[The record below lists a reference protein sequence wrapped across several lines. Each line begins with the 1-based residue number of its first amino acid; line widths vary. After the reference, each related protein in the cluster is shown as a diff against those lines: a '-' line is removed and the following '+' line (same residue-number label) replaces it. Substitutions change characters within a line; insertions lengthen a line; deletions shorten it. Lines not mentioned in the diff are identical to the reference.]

1 MDGQQRNAPNFVRTM
16 KQLRS
21 AAKVAGGLALVAVAL
36 SGCLKTEEFPVEP
49 SIAFKSFGQF
59 PDSAS
64 LIITFTD
71 GDGDI
76 GLSQDQTDPPFDTS
90 SVYYYNFY
98 MDYYRKEAGA
108 WVYKGA
114 IGNRIPVIT
123 PSGQNKALEG
133 EIARR
138 IETVQ
143 IPGFPQPWYGGL
155 DDAEQGDTIRF
166 DARIIDRALHT
177 SNTVSTGDIVLQ

>member
-1 MDGQQRNAPNFVRTM
+1 M
-16 KQLRS
+16 KQLNKWT
-21 AAKVAGGLALVAVAL
+21 KVAGGMALLLVL
-36 SGCLKTEEFPVEP
+36 FTGCLKTEEFPPEP
-49 SIAFKSFGQF
+49 AIAFKSFGQF

-64 LIITFTD
+64 LAITFTD

-76 GLSQDQTDPPFDTS
+76 GLAQDQTYAPYDTGS
-90 SVYYYNFY
+90 IYYYNFY
-98 MDYYRKEAGA
+98 MDYFRKEAGA
-108 WVYKGA
+108 WVFKGA

-138 IETVQ
+138 IESIQ

-155 DDAEQGDTIRF
+155 DDAEEGDTIRF
-166 DARIIDRALHT
+166 DVRIIDRALHT
-177 SNTVSTGDIVLQ
+177 SNMVSTGDIVLQ